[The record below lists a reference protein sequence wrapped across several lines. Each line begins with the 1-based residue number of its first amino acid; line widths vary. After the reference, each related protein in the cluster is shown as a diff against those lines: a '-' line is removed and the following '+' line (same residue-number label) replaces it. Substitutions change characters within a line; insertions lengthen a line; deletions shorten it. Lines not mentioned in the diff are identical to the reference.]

1 MNTISPKKSYWK
13 IIRDNPWFK
22 LFKTS
27 LTQNLQIKI
36 VVFLFAAL
44 VWFFVITE
52 DQYSY
57 ELTVPIR
64 IINLKSGKIIKND
77 YPKSARIV
85 VLAPGKH
92 LLRLILENDIEIL
105 LNLKNINT
113 CYRTKLR
120 KDQISIPRKNF
131 PIEPVRIVAPDSV
144 EIRLENI
151 ISKRVQVLPNVE
163 VVPLAGYT
171 LVGEM
176 TVTPES
182 VWVTGP
188 ESELKSLQEL
198 ATKKFYLKNMKTSY
212 SREIALDFQ
221 SLAQATVE
229 RRTVLLTLDIQK
241 LMEKTIFQ
249 VPLTVQN
256 LPSGTRAMV
265 IPPTLT
271 LTLEGGVKLLTR
283 LSEQEIQAYIDYAR
297 PTRRHEMGHPAI
309 ILTPPGVIYRDVKP
323 QTFKLVLEQERN
335 VSTRY

>member
-1 MNTISPKKSYWK
+1 MNRIFPKKSYWK
-13 IIRDNPWFK
+13 LIRDNPWFQ
-22 LFKTS
+22 LFITS
-27 LTQNLQIKI
+27 LTQNLQIKM

-44 VWFFVITE
+44 IWFFVITE

-131 PIEPVRIVAPDSV
+131 PIEPIRVVAPDSI
-144 EIRLENI
+144 EIHLENI
-151 ISKRVQVLPNVE
+151 VRKRVTVLPKVE
-163 VVPLAGYT
+163 VVPIAGYT
-171 LVGEM
+171 LVGEV

-188 ESELKSLQEL
+188 ESGLKSLPAL
-198 ATKKFYLKNMKTSY
+198 ATQKLNLKNLKTSY
-212 SREIALDFQ
+212 SREIALDLQ
-221 SLAQATVE
+221 GLDPIVVE
-229 RRTVLLTLDIQK
+229 RRTVLLSLDIQK

-249 VPLTVQN
+249 IPLTVQN
-256 LPSGTRAMV
+256 LPPGTRAMV

-283 LSEQEIQAYIDYAR
+283 LSEQEIHAYIDYAR
-297 PTRRHEMGHPAI
+297 PMRSYEMGHPAI